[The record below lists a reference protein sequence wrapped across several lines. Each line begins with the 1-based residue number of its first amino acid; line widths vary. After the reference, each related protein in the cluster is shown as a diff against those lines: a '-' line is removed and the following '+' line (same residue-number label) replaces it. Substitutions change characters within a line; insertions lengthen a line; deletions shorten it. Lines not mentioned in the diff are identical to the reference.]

1 MSAYFALG
9 SDSNNRLNLASA
21 SGQALP
27 LIVLVLA
34 LAAVAAFL
42 LASLGGEILR
52 SARSQA
58 AADASALAAAG
69 TGERAASRVAERNGA
84 ELLSFVQKDTPQGAT
99 VTRQPV
105 GAASSSAS
113 ASSSAVSA
121 APAASAAAAGV
132 EVEIRRDGW
141 NSFAAAVFGSLRPW
155 SSSAERRFPPR
166 LTASP
171 LEADLRPPGYSQ
183 SIIGSQSVGH
193 SPAS

>member
-1 MSAYFALG
+1 MSAHFALG
-9 SDSNNRLNLASA
+9 SDSNNRFKLASA

-84 ELLSFVQKDTPQGAT
+84 ELLSFVQKDTPQGAA
-99 VTRQPV
+99 VTRQLAV
-105 GAASSSAS
+105 SASSSAS
-113 ASSSAVSA
+113 ALSSAVSA
-121 APAASAAAAGV
+121 APAGV

-183 SIIGSQSVGH
+183 SIIGFQSVGH